1 MISQLRSDTL
11 DIIFAMISLESRAM
25 RRKIRL
31 KRRGG
36 YAVDDEPRY
45 RVQLFGPRG
54 SYPKGT
60 FCNAAA
66 LFHADED
73 MVFAITYGCGW
84 KNLDHLPYSE
94 VDWLKPEVVRLL
106 GSMLLA
112 EDTEESLRCGFY
124 PLVHGRFEIDEPT
137 LDLTNSQTAELV
149 KDALV
154 DTIDNADWPKY
165 IQEIWASCLGRSFDL
180 IPPTEETRQ
189 LRQRY
194 YDAFDPDNHVLMR
207 GVQALIKSDM
217 LGHYQEFQEESTI
230 ATFIALDASFELVM
244 RHLAEAGVKNPGSK
258 EAGDWLYRTFDEP
271 LGFDGGEG
279 MKYFEEFY
287 DQRIQTIHPGNR
299 FGDAPY
305 APVMID
311 DRIHLRIALPQVFG
325 YLLVGEHAPHFL
337 RRVEGAARAKGPKGG
352 TVRQD

>member
-1 MISQLRSDTL
+1 MH
-11 DIIFAMISLESRAM
+11 
-25 RRKIRL
+25 RKIQL
-31 KRRGG
+31 KKKGG
-36 YAVDDEPRY
+36 YFATETPRY
-45 RVQLFGPRG
+45 RIQLFSPRG
-54 SYPKGT
+54 AYPKGT
-60 FCNAAA
+60 YSNPTA

-73 MVFAITYGCGW
+73 MVFAVTHGCGW
-84 KNLDHLPYSE
+84 KSVDHLPYSE
-94 VDWLKPEVVRLL
+94 VDWLEPEVVRIL
-106 GSMLLA
+106 GSMILA
-112 EDTEESLRCGFY
+112 EDTEDGLRCRFY
-124 PLVHGRFEIDEPT
+124 PLPYSGFEIDET
-137 LDLTNSQTAELV
+137 SLDLSDAGTAELV
-149 KDALV
+149 KAALV
-154 DTIDNADWPKY
+154 DTIDNVDWPKHFR
-165 IQEIWASCLGRSFDL
+165 EIWGRCLGRSFHL
-180 IPPTEETRQ
+180 TETTAESRE

-271 LGFDGGEG
+271 LGLHGAESL
-279 MKYFEEFY
+279 KYFEEFY
-287 DQRIQTIHPGNR
+287 DQRIQTIHPGSR

-325 YLLVGEHAPHFL
+325 YLLLGEHAPHFS
-337 RRVEGAARAKGPKGG
+337 RRVEE
-352 TVRQD
+352 VRKSKAERIDPHGQI